1 MSNAYRVNVDLVNV
15 AGKKYWK
22 NDIIYSD
29 ALPERHLK
37 FLLEQNKITLEVA
50 QPLLIDDI
58 TVKDLKIYF
67 SEKAINYS
75 GISLK
80 ADLYTLYLNTF
91 K

>member
-29 ALPERHLK
+29 VLPERHLK

-50 QPLLIDDI
+50 QPSLIDDI
-58 TVKDLKIYF
+58 TVKDLKIYL
-67 SEKAINYS
+67 SNKGINYS
-75 GISLK
+75 GMSLK